1 MPFIRN
7 EEIVTMK
14 KYMWQSGVLLG
25 GAGLDGQ
32 TVSISDTRTA
42 AEFLLSGWGRE
53 RKDAYLR
60 AVRACAQALKG
71 QIPHSTAAA
80 TFLSAVVEARYEIN
94 LFDTFWD
101 NFDAEI
107 SRAAEELISADL
119 PYWAYGEGMA
129 ESARA

>member
-1 MPFIRN
+1 M
-7 EEIVTMK
+7 MK
-14 KYMWQSGVLLG
+14 HMWQSGVLLG

-32 TVSISDTRTA
+32 TVSIADTRSA

-71 QIPHSTAAA
+71 QIPHSAAAA
-80 TFLSAVVEARYEIN
+80 TFVSAVVEARYEIN
-94 LFDTFWD
+94 LFDTFWE

-107 SRAAEELISADL
+107 SRAAEELISADF
-119 PYWAYGEGMA
+119 PFWAYGDAAA
-129 ESARA
+129 ESARS